1 MGTGEKRKDRNT
13 SCVDKTTM
21 KVYGAGGNR
30 KNFFYRQNVNK
41 RGWKRGWVNKE
52 EIERTKENS
61 VSWYFERVKE
71 NLGDC

>member
-1 MGTGEKRKDRNT
+1 
-13 SCVDKTTM
+13 M

-41 RGWKRGWVNKE
+41 RGWKHGWVNKE